1 MNVLIHIINMY
12 MYMYIYICVYIYIY
26 IYMYN
31 AYKKYTKHI
40 RQSVWNKRWI
50 SNENYIPLQSLQCE
64 NGDVCWLG

>member
-1 MNVLIHIINMY
+1 M
-12 MYMYIYICVYIYIY
+12 YIYIY

-40 RQSVWNKRWI
+40 RQSVWIKRWI